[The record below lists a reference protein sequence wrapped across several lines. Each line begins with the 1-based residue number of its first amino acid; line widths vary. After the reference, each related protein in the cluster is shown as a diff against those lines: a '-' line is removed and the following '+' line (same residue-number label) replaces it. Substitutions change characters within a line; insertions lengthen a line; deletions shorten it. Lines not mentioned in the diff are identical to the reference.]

1 MKFDSRTLNILKNFS
16 SINPSIMFTPGN
28 TLATI
33 SPTKTVMARA
43 TIAENVPSPF
53 GIYDLSKFL
62 GTISMFD
69 SPELDIQ
76 ENHMTISEK
85 GSKCHYTFT
94 DPSLIVIPPSK
105 QITLPNPEV
114 NFTLAAEDLQK
125 VQRALGVLS
134 LPEIAVVGDGT
145 YISLKAIDTKGASN
159 DDFGV
164 RVGETSNVFKMV
176 FRSENIKVMSET
188 YNVSISSKGLSHFKG
203 NDVEYYIAVESSSTF
218 EG

>member
-1 MKFDSRTLNILKNFS
+1 MKFEARTLQILKNFS

-43 TIAENVPSPF
+43 TIAENVPGAF

-62 GTISMFD
+62 GTLSMFEA
-69 SPELDIQ
+69 PELDLHD
-76 ENHMTISEK
+76 NHLTISEK

-94 DPSLIVIPPSK
+94 DPSLIVVPPSK
-105 QITLPNPEV
+105 QINLPNPEV
-114 NFTLAAEDLQK
+114 NFTLASEDLQK
-125 VQRALGVLS
+125 VQRALGVLG
-134 LPEIAVVGDGT
+134 LPEVAVVGDGT
-145 YISLKAIDTKGASN
+145 NVSLKAVDTKGTTR

-164 RVGETSNVFKMV
+164 RVGETTNVFRMI
-176 FRSENIKVMSET
+176 FRSENLKVLPET
-188 YNVSISSKGLSHFKG
+188 YSVSISSKGLSHFKG
-203 NDVEYYIAVESSSTF
+203 NDVEYYIAVESTSSF